1 MDLLKNNWGF
11 WLITL
16 ICVIAILTAGVF
28 CFSAA
33 GRLNEK
39 KAEAAKQMSDFENV
53 AKKNIKLSQENIDIA
68 ESNQQIAEA
77 GVKQMKQDLTKRFQ
91 LNYTVPET
99 SIEALRTLKDELAK
113 LRTYLEENNLEYS
126 QKCEYFTFDS
136 IARATQPPNKDD
148 LDIIFKHL
156 AAIKIVL
163 ETCVKANIDSLV
175 DLALPMGL
183 LEQDEGTYKLLP
195 IELTI
200 VSKPAAAQKLINL
213 MSKADKNLFFFKYF
227 EVIADDK
234 TTEVGKDIKDT
245 AINASSAADMGSRG
259 GAGMEP
265 GMGMEMDMPGA
276 GGGGRRGRGR
286 RGRGNDE
293 MGPGMDMMEPGMGG
307 VGGIGDRRDSNLV
320 ELPQKRQE
328 LLVYEP
334 KSTKWILR
342 FDMILFN
349 KEEEKSADE
358 GEGTEGAEDNAD

>member
-16 ICVIAILTAGVF
+16 ICVIAILTATVF

-33 GRLNEK
+33 GKLNVQ
-39 KAEAAKQMSDFENV
+39 KADAVKQLSDFDNV

-68 ESNQQIAEA
+68 ESNQQIVEA
-77 GVKQMKQDLTKRFQ
+77 GVKQMKQDLMKRFQ

-126 QKCEYFTFDS
+126 QKCEYFTFDA
-136 IARATQPPNKDD
+136 IARATQPPNKED
-148 LDIIFKHL
+148 LDSIFRHL

-175 DLALPMGL
+175 DISRPMGF
-183 LEQDEGTYKLLP
+183 LEQDEGSYKYLP

-213 MSKADKNLFFFKYF
+213 MSKADKHLFFFKYF

-245 AINASSAADMGSRG
+245 AITGSSAADMGSRG
-259 GAGMEP
+259 GGAGMEP
-265 GMGMEMDMPGA
+265 GMGMDMDMGGGA
-276 GGGGRRGRGR
+276 VGGRRGRGR
-286 RGRGNDE
+286 RGRGNDD
-293 MGPGMDMMEPGMGG
+293 MGPGMDMEPGMPGMAG
-307 VGGIGDRRDSNLV
+307 MGNRRDNNLV

-342 FDMILFN
+342 FDMVLFN
-349 KEEEKSADE
+349 KEEEKSAEE
-358 GEGTEGAEDNAD
+358 GEGAEGAEENAD

>member
-33 GRLNEK
+33 GKLNVQRSEST
-39 KAEAAKQMSDFENV
+39 KQMADFESV
-53 AKKNIKLSQENIDIA
+53 AKKNIKLSEENITIA

-99 SIEALRTLKDELAK
+99 SIEALRTLKEELAK
-113 LRTYLEENNLEYS
+113 MRAFLEEKNLEYS

-136 IARATQPPNKDD
+136 IARATQPPNKED
-148 LDIIFKHL
+148 LDSIFRHL

-163 ETCVKANIDSLV
+163 ENCVKADIDSLV
-175 DLALPMGL
+175 DIARPMGF
-183 LEQDEGTYKLLP
+183 LEQDEGSYKYLP

-227 EVIADDK
+227 ELIADDK

-245 AINASSAADMGSRG
+245 AISGSSAADMGNRG
-259 GAGMEP
+259 GGVGMEP
-265 GMGMEMDMPGA
+265 GMEMDM
-276 GGGGRRGRGR
+276 GGGAAVGGRRGRRGRGR
-286 RGRGNDE
+286 GNDD
-293 MGPGMDMMEPGMGG
+293 MAPGMDMMEPGMAGMAG
-307 VGGIGDRRDSNLV
+307 MGNRRDNNLV

-334 KSTKWILR
+334 KSTKWVLR

-349 KEEEKSADE
+349 REEEKAEE
-358 GEGTEGAEDNAD
+358 GEGTEGTEDNAD